1 MKLGAQKLD
10 YKTMCQL
17 PFSAYTQVH
26 DDLEVTNTMESRTTG
41 AINLRPTG
49 NIQGSHKFLSLNTG
63 GIIIRRNWTELPVPS
78 DVINRLNDLTR
89 IKKSI

>member
-1 MKLGAQKLD
+1 
-10 YKTMCQL
+10 MCQL

-49 NIQGSHKFLSLNTG
+49 NIQGSHKFLSLITG